1 MSEHPSKDSQPTV
14 GAPTSV
20 DVSAQQLASARR
32 RRFIKMG
39 AGAVPVA
46 MTLASRPV
54 MATNCITASAWGSVQ
69 GLVGTSQYNRAIS
82 KKVVIS
88 GAYTLSAWSNSSN
101 ICAGWNTLGCN
112 TTNKRT
118 NYRLSTLLNGSGV
131 TSTAGL
137 SDGTLKVWTILT
149 SPNTYTTYQRT
160 MIAAWLNWRIS
171 TTSQACLAST
181 TDSTVNRLIDLGSI
195 PPAGTRLW
203 GKMWQQA
210 DAVTYLTSNY
220 LA

>member
-1 MSEHPSKDSQPTV
+1 MSEHHPNDMQPTPDAQ
-14 GAPTSV
+14 APV
-20 DVSAQQLASARR
+20 DVSAHNLASARR

-69 GLVGTSQYNRAIS
+69 GLAGTSQYNRALS

-88 GAYTLSAWSNSSN
+88 GAFTLGQWCNSSA
-101 ICAGWNTLGCN
+101 ICNGWATLGC
-112 TTNKRT
+112 TTSSQRT
-118 NYRLSTLLNGSGV
+118 NYLLSTLLNGSGV

-137 SDGTLKVWTILT
+137 TGTLKVWTILT
-149 SPNTYTTYQRT
+149 ATNTYSAYQRT
-160 MIAAWLNWRIS
+160 LVAAWLNWKIS
-171 TTSQACLAST
+171 ATSKSCLSST
-181 TDSTVNRLIDLGSI
+181 TDQTVNRLKELGTIAS
-195 PPAGTRLW
+195 GGSQLW
-203 GKMWQQA
+203 GKRWYPA